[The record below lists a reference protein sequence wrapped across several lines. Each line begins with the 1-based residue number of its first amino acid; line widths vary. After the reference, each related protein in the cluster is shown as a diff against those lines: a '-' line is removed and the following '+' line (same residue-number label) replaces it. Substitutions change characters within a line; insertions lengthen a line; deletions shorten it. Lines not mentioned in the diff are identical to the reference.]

1 MKTIKELRSTHI
13 LDNYYHFD
21 VEAFLKSKTLRI
33 EKARKTKI
41 KQDGVDIETLKIDT
55 RIIKDTDGHT
65 DPHTNEFNPYNEGKV
80 ITVRVDKDSDP
91 DIFDDIVEDVSNAQ
105 GLTFSIDPEAVF
117 EVYFFRGT
125 QLTLKV
131 EDVDIDAEQEKQEVE
146 ETKMAHRPL
155 MSLAKY
161 KTFNIKDFLNDTDI
175 YLTKAYAKNGT
186 KQVLFDAFIN
196 QDAYVVFQVDVENF
210 EKLPSGLLRVDGSFN
225 SLVRDYEF
233 DYITSTNYGTKWTLH
248 FKSITFNGTELGAHE
263 PIIVSKAKRIKNE
276 VEADAQPHQF

>member
-21 VEAFLKSKTLRI
+21 VETFLKSKTLRI

-65 DPHTNEFNPYNEGKV
+65 DPHTNEFTPYNEGKV

-91 DIFDDIVEDVSNAQ
+91 EIFDDIVEDVSNAQ

-131 EDVDIDAEQEKQEVE
+131 EDVDINAEQEKQEVE

-161 KTFNIKDFLNDTDI
+161 KTFNIEDFLNDTDI
-175 YLTKAYAKNGT
+175 YLTKAYAKNGI

-196 QDAYVVFQVDVENF
+196 QEAYVVFQVDVDNF
-210 EKLPSGLLRVDGSFN
+210 EELPSGLLRVDGSFN

-233 DYITSTNYGTKWTLH
+233 DYITSTNYGTKWTLY
-248 FKSITFNGTELGAHE
+248 FKSITFNGTELGTHE
-263 PIIVSKAKRIKNE
+263 PIKVSKTKRIENE
-276 VEADAQPHQF
+276 VEANAQPHQF